1 MPTIIASTKD
11 KQLLATTPAEL
22 EQAQEVVQQ
31 LAAAP
36 SPRPL
41 LGLTPADSGE
51 VIDIPR
57 ELSAIMAQALQ
68 IIVAGGT
75 VTIGSM
81 PEELTTSTAAE
92 QLGISRPTLM
102 KLIERGEI
110 PAHRVGTH
118 TRIRTIDLTEY
129 RQARQA
135 RRRAAFDELRYLE
148 DAQQ

>member
-11 KQLLATTPAEL
+11 RQLLATTPAEL

-31 LAAAP
+31 LAAA
-36 SPRPL
+36 SGQRP
-41 LGLTPADSGE
+41 LGLTAGGSDQ
-51 VIDIPR
+51 VIDVPR
-57 ELSAIMAQALQ
+57 ELSAIVAQALQ
-68 IIVAGGT
+68 IIAAGGT

-110 PAHRVGTH
+110 PAHKVGTH
-118 TRIRTIDLTEY
+118 TRIRTNDLTEF

-135 RRRAAFDELRYLE
+135 RRRAAFNELR
-148 DAQQ
+148 DMGDPD

>member
-1 MPTIIASTKD
+1 MPTIIATTKD
-11 KQLLATTPAEL
+11 RQLLAATPAEL

-31 LAAAP
+31 LAAA
-36 SPRPL
+36 SGPRPL
-41 LGLTPADSGE
+41 GLASSNSGE
-51 VIDIPR
+51 VIDVPR

-102 KLIERGEI
+102 KLIDRGEI
-110 PAHRVGTH
+110 RAHKVGTH
-118 TRIRTIDLTEY
+118 TRIRTDDLMEF
-129 RQARQA
+129 RRARQA
-135 RRRAAFDELRYLE
+135 RRRAAFDELREME
-148 DAQQ
+148 DSS